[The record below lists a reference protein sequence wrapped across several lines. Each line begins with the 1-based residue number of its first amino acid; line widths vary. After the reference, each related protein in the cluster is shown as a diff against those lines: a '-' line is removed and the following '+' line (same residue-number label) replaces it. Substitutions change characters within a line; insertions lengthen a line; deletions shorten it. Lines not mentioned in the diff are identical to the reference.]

1 MYIIQ
6 IREVRTGEISFETL
20 EEAKQWHE
28 NREGDV
34 YWYYNDEKCK
44 LEKETNLST
53 EDISKEVD
61 WLWKFIKLLNLI
73 QAMSITL

>member
-6 IREVRTGEISFETL
+6 IREVRTGEITFETL
-20 EEAKQWHE
+20 EEAKQWYE
-28 NREGDV
+28 DRDFGEP

-53 EDISKEVD
+53 EDITKEVD
-61 WLWKFIKLLNLI
+61 WL
-73 QAMSITL
+73 

>member
-6 IREVRTGEISFETL
+6 IREVRTGEITFETL
-20 EEAKQWHE
+20 EAAKQWYE
-28 NREGDV
+28 NRDFGEP

-61 WLWKFIKLLNLI
+61 WL
-73 QAMSITL
+73 

>member
-1 MYIIQ
+1 MYTIR
-6 IREVRTGEISFETL
+6 IREISHGEISFDTL
-20 EEAKQWHE
+20 EEAKEWHE

-34 YWYYNDEKCK
+34 HWYYTDEKCE

-61 WLWKFIKLLNLI
+61 WL
-73 QAMSITL
+73 

>member
-1 MYIIQ
+1 MYTIQ
-6 IREVRTGEISFETL
+6 IKETRSGEISFDTI
-20 EEAKQWHE
+20 EEAKQWYE
-28 NREGDV
+28 NRDFGEP

-61 WLWKFIKLLNLI
+61 WL
-73 QAMSITL
+73 